1 MLFHTYPFIFVFMPV
16 VLLAFFA
23 AGRVN
28 AKLPIF
34 VLIAASL
41 GFYAYWKPEVVL
53 LLLGSIVFNYFV
65 GLYLQGDRPQA
76 QRRIAIIGAIA
87 IDLGLLAWFKYA
99 NFFGEAVSS
108 VFGEHFKA
116 LDIVLPIGIS
126 FYTFTQIAYLV
137 DSYKREVQEKS
148 FSSYVLFVTFF
159 PHLIAGPVLHHKE
172 MMPQFSNPA
181 TYRVNW
187 LNITLGTFLF
197 AVGLWK
203 KVVFADSVAPW
214 SNEIF
219 NAADAGA
226 APDLFTAWG
235 GAIAYTL
242 QIYFDFSGYS
252 DMAVGL
258 ALMFGV
264 RLPIN
269 FDSPYKSRSI
279 VDFWRTWHMTLSRF
293 LRDYLYIPLGGNRHG
308 DVARFRNLF
317 LTMLLGGLW
326 HGASWLFVIWG
337 ALHGAYLVV
346 AHLWTMA
353 GFKLESFFG
362 RTLAPFIAWTL
373 TLVAV
378 IVAWV
383 FFRAGSLDGAM
394 TMLAGMIGLNGVN
407 PAAFQ
412 AFITDTRLW
421 GVGSPIIM
429 TLIALFA
436 PNSMAL
442 MDRVEKL
449 LTRQRWPLLAGAGAV
464 TGVAGVLALA
474 FIGAQNEFLY
484 FQF

>member
-1 MLFHTYPFIFVFMPV
+1 MLFHTYPFIFVFLPA

-23 AGRVN
+23 AG
-28 AKLPIF
+28 KLNPRLPVF

-41 GFYAYWKPEVVL
+41 GFYAYWKPEVVA
-53 LLLGSIVFNYFV
+53 LLLGSIVFNYYV
-65 GLYLQGDRPQA
+65 GLYLQGDRPQQ
-76 QRRIAIIGAIA
+76 QRRLAIIAAIA

-99 NFFGEAVSS
+99 NFFGEAVSGL
-108 VFGEHFKA
+108 FGDAYKP

-137 DSYKREVQEKS
+137 DSYKREVEEKS

-172 MMPQFSNPA
+172 MMPQFANPA
-181 TYRVNW
+181 TYRINW

-219 NAADAGA
+219 GAADAGA

-235 GAIAYTL
+235 GALAYTL

-252 DMAVGL
+252 DMAVGI

-269 FDSPYKSRSI
+269 FDSPYQSRSI
-279 VDFWRTWHMTLSRF
+279 VDFWRRWHMTLSRF
-293 LRDYLYIPLGGNRHG
+293 LRDYLYIPMGGNRNG
-308 DVARFRNLF
+308 EAARFRNLF

-337 ALHGAYLVV
+337 ALHGAYLVI

-353 GFKLESFFG
+353 GLRLDSFFG

-373 TLVAV
+373 TLLAV
-378 IVAWV
+378 VVAWV
-383 FFRAGSLDGAM
+383 FFRAASLDGAM
-394 TMLAGMIGLNGVN
+394 TMLAGMFGLNGAD
-407 PAAFQ
+407 PAAFN
-412 AFITDTRLW
+412 AFLADPRLW
-421 GVGSPIIM
+421 GVGSPILM
-429 TLIALFA
+429 ALIALFA

-442 MDRVEKL
+442 MDRVQTF
-449 LTRQRWPLLAGAGAV
+449 LTAQRWPLLIGAGAV
-464 TGVAGVLALA
+464 TGFAGLLALA